1 MSRNINQRQKSAFRE
16 IIKGTAIFGGTQ
28 MVSML
33 SGLVRG
39 KFLAII
45 LGAHGMGVS
54 SLLASAIQP
63 VQQFFAMG
71 LPSAAVSSI
80 AHATDETE
88 QRQRATALRRSTL
101 LLALAAAAF
110 LIISASL
117 LSSVTFGTDTDYT
130 LWFAA
135 LAAAVFFNMLAA
147 CENTIL
153 QSFRQLKA
161 LALCNIVTAAAGVLI
176 SIPILY
182 VMGIEGI
189 VPSMI
194 VLALVSWAFARWHT
208 LKLRITTRQQWTT
221 TFALSRKMIMLGM
234 TMMVAAL
241 LGSLSVYAVNTFIN
255 ISGTTEHVAFYQ
267 TASVITVQCTT
278 MVFTAL
284 ATDYYPHL
292 TQVIADRIKMLRLI
306 NQQSQVVMLLTAP
319 VAALLMVFAP
329 VVVRVLFTSE
339 FDIIVPLV
347 QMMSFAFLMRAYYFP
362 LDYICLAKGD
372 KAFFF
377 CIEGIWTNAKML
389 LLFIGGYHLFG
400 LSGLGYAAIANG
412 LLDAV
417 MSTVMVRWRYGV
429 AYSPLTMAVVAVN
442 ALLVAAVMAV
452 TLCVEDNM
460 IKWMAAGVLTL
471 VITINSLIQIKKRTG
486 TWSIRHHR

>member
-1 MSRNINQRQKSAFRE
+1 MSAFRE

-28 MVSML
+28 MISML
-33 SGLVRG
+33 AGLLRG

-45 LGAHGMGVS
+45 LGAHGMGIS
-54 SLLASAIQP
+54 SLLSSAIQP

-80 AHATDETE
+80 AHTEDESE
-88 QRQRATALRRSTL
+88 KRRRATALRRSTL
-101 LLALAAAAF
+101 LLAIAAAVF
-110 LIISASL
+110 II
-117 LSSVTFGTDTDYT
+117 LSSKLFSIVTFGKEQDYT

-135 LAAAVFFNMLAA
+135 LSAAIFLNMLAA

-153 QSFRQLKA
+153 QSFRRLKC
-161 LALCNIVTAAAGVLI
+161 LALCNIATAVSGVLI
-176 SIPILY
+176 GIPIIC
-182 VMGIEGI
+182 VMGVEGI

-194 VLALVSWAFARWHT
+194 MTAVISWSFARWHT
-208 LKLRITTRQQWTT
+208 QKMRISTRQPWRETLS
-221 TFALSRKMIMLGM
+221 LSREMIMLGI

-241 LGSLSVYAVNTFIN
+241 LGSLSIYAVNTFIN
-255 ISGTTEHVAFYQ
+255 NSGTTEHVAFYQ
-267 TASVITVQCTT
+267 TASIITVQCTT

-292 TQVIADRIKMLRLI
+292 TQVIDDKLKTLRLI
-306 NQQSQVVMLLTAP
+306 NQQSQIVILITAP
-319 VAALLMVFAP
+319 ISALLMVCAP

-339 FDIIVPLV
+339 FDTIVPLV

-389 LLFIGGYHLFG
+389 LLFIGGYHFFG
-400 LSGLGYAAIANG
+400 LTGLGYAAVING
-412 LLDAV
+412 LLDSIA
-417 MSTVMVRWRYGV
+417 STIMVRWRYGV
-429 AYSPLTMAVVAVN
+429 AYSRLTMLLALVN
-442 ALLVAAVMAV
+442 VLLVATVMMLTLTMQDSLMRITV
-452 TLCVEDNM
+452 T
-460 IKWMAAGVLTL
+460 GVLTFAIAL
-471 VITINSLIQIKKRTG
+471 NSLLQIKKRTG
-486 TWSIRHHR
+486 KWKITQRH